1 MKKKALVV
9 IVVSA
14 LLTSAVAEIELVG
27 LAWANPLGLFSFTA
41 PPDILFYS
49 PLNKTYTGNVLLNFT
64 VIPSKDWVN
73 GVYYH
78 PEICQ
83 ELKSVDY
90 HIDGSLQGSI
100 AANSNLTHPFRYSAN
115 LTDLQEGSHC
125 LIVETISTGVEGGYM
140 FGDPGHIVPAD
151 SAKVTV
157 YFSIADDG
165 FPPRVSLLSAENKT
179 YSTSNITLAY
189 SINDQVVNALYS
201 LDRQESVSLSGNTTL
216 TDLPEGSHDITVYA
230 YDRAGNKVS
239 ETVHFT
245 ISMPEPFPTTLII
258 GSVIV
263 VAVVAAVCLGL
274 LVYLKKRGRGK
285 TQ

>member
-1 MKKKALVV
+1 MKKKALTV
-9 IVVSA
+9 ILVSA
-14 LLTSAVAEIELVG
+14 LLIAGVAEIELVG

-41 PPDILFYS
+41 PPDILFFS

-73 GVYYH
+73 GIYYH

-90 HIDGSLQGSI
+90 YIDGSFQGSI

-115 LTDLQEGSHC
+115 LTDLQEGSHW

-165 FPPRVSLLSAENKT
+165 FPPRVTLLSAENKT
-179 YSTSNITLAY
+179 YSTTNITLTY
-189 SINDQVVNALYS
+189 SMNDQVVKALYS
-201 LDRQESVSLSGNTTL
+201 LDGQKSVSLSGNTIL
-216 TDLPEGSHDITVYA
+216 TDLSEGSHHITVYA
-230 YDRAGNKVS
+230 YDRAGNNAS
-239 ETVHFT
+239 ETVYFT
-245 ISMPEPFPTTLII
+245 VSMPKPFPTTLDTASVSVLAVII
-258 GSVIV
+258 AI
-263 VAVVAAVCLGL
+263 GL
-274 LVYLKKRGRGK
+274 FIFLKKRWRKG
-285 TQ
+285 